1 MDLLKRACLTKLAK
15 LRCQPQHVHLG
26 FNNINKPITLG
37 GSASQLNGV
46 RSLGYLRSLKATEA
60 EPKAGSQGHCNQATL
75 ISPSAGLA
83 LSGIIA
89 LIAYT
94 FLKDSEGDIQLAP
107 RILHLGDGS
116 VGDRL
121 CQAASRGDLAYLT
134 QYFNKTNST
143 EDINIRHQLGW
154 ACIHAAA
161 VKGHYEIVEFL
172 LENGAD
178 PNLQDTYRF
187 PSQAVG
193 FQIRQIIYEREEIFS
208 DSLNYRSQA
217 SGFTALHYACF
228 RGDEE
233 MIRLLCEKGADPGIQ
248 TDLGWRPVDLI
259 DSIHPRLDKL
269 KKILETSKQKLEARK
284 KQEEKELRVKYPIEQ
299 QLHEAIVGQ
308 VAPINAVASAIRRKE
323 NDFLGWHDEDRP
335 LVFLFLGSSGV
346 GKTELAKQIA
356 KYLHSGSQDAFIRVD
371 MSEFQSKHD
380 VAKFV
385 GSPPGYI
392 GYEEGG
398 QLTAKLSK
406 CPNAVVLLDEVEKA
420 HPDVLTIMLQ
430 VFDEGRLTDGK
441 GTTVD
446 CKDAIFIMTSN
457 LAQQEIAD
465 EAESLRHEAMLRGK
479 DVSASPQPVSEY
491 GRKVV
496 DEGVASTPLSKRFID
511 TTVYPILRNHFGRD
525 EFLGRISSI
534 LYFLPFD
541 RIELERIVEMELQR
555 WATKAKSRH
564 NMELS
569 WSKDVLKE
577 LSNGYNLRYGAR
589 SIKHE
594 VEARVISPL
603 AKAHELDHVKDGSNV
618 HFTVD
623 DKNRIQLH
631 MESNPKAP
639 SGKDDPRPRAS
650 FFGL

>member
-1 MDLLKRACLTKLAK
+1 M
-15 LRCQPQHVHLG
+15 
-26 FNNINKPITLG
+26 I
-37 GSASQLNGV
+37 
-46 RSLGYLRSLKATEA
+46 
-60 EPKAGSQGHCNQATL
+60 
-75 ISPSAGLA
+75 
-83 LSGIIA
+83 SGIVA
-89 LIAYT
+89 LIAYML
-94 FLKDSEGDIQLAP
+94 LKPGEDIQLVP
-107 RILHLGDGS
+107 RTPGWRDGVSSGDT
-116 VGDRL
+116 L
-121 CQAASRGDLAYLT
+121 CQAASRGDLDYITKFFKASKLG
-134 QYFNKTNST
+134 

-154 ACIHAAA
+154 ACIHAAT
-161 VKGHYEIVEFL
+161 VKGHYEVVKFL
-172 LENGAD
+172 LDNGAD
-178 PNLQDTYRF
+178 PNLQDQYRF
-187 PSQAVG
+187 PNHPSAV
-193 FQIRQIIYEREEIFS
+193 QIRQILVERGEIFGGNLKV
-208 DSLNYRSQA
+208 DAQV

-228 RGDEE
+228 TGDEK
-233 MIRLLCEKGADPGIQ
+233 MIRLLCERGADPGIL
-248 TDLGWRPVDLI
+248 TDLGFIFYVG
-259 DSIHPRLDKL
+259 
-269 KKILETSKQKLEARK
+269 LETLEARRK
-284 KQEEKELRVKYPIEQ
+284 KEEKELRVKYPIEQ

-323 NDFLGWHDEDRP
+323 NGWHDEDRP

-356 KYLHSGSQDAFIRVD
+356 KYLHPGSQDAFIRVD

-380 VAKFV
+380 VSKFV

-441 GTTVD
+441 GTTVE

-465 EAESLRHEAMLRGK
+465 EAESLRREAKLRSKESVGE
-479 DVSASPQPVSEY
+479 AQPISEY

-511 TTVYPILRNHFGRD
+511 TTVYPILRRHFGRD
-525 EFLGRISSI
+525 EFLGRISAI

-541 RIELERIVEMELQR
+541 EAELERIVEMELQR
-555 WATKAKSRH
+555 WASKAKTRH

-569 WSKDVLKE
+569 WNKDVLKE
-577 LSNGYNLRYGAR
+577 LSHGYNLRYGAR

-594 VEARVISPL
+594 VEVRVINPL
-603 AKAHELDHVKDGSNV
+603 AKAHELDHVKSGSTI

-623 DKNRIQLH
+623 DTGHIQLH
-631 MESNPKAP
+631 MESNPKNP
-639 SGKDDPRPRAS
+639 SGKDKPHSRTS